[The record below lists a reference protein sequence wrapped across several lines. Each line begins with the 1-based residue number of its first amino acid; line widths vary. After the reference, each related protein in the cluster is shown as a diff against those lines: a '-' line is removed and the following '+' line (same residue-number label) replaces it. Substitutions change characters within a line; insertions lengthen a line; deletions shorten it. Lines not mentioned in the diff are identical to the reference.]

1 MLWIAL
7 LSMLCIGL
15 AHHLGLVEAIAVIL
29 RKVAG
34 CVKCSTMWGTLV
46 ILICLSCDLLVAI
59 VLSVLMAYLSYYW
72 DMALAMLDQFYKWL
86 WERVNK
92 TRG

>member
-15 AHHLGLVEAIAVIL
+15 AHHLGLVEAMAAVV
-29 RKVAG
+29 RKIAG
-34 CVKCSTMWGTLV
+34 CVKCSTMWGTLIV
-46 ILICLSCDLLVAI
+46 LLCLSCDLMIAI

-72 DMALAMLDQFYKWL
+72 DMVLAMLDQFYKWL
-86 WERVNK
+86 WERINRI
-92 TRG
+92 RG